1 MKILHIIHS
10 TRVVLEQSL
19 DGIAPILKPR
29 CRLPHQRFV
38 VGMLA
43 ALGMFL
49 SLGSTAQALEIISP
63 PTSQTVCAPSPATFT
78 VVAAGIPELL
88 YQWSVSVDNGNSW
101 DAIADGNDA
110 SYTIPITSPDQ
121 NGWQY
126 KVELADDNGGG
137 EYYQSD
143 PVTLTVTAPAT
154 ASAGANQTICANS
167 STAGLGGSVGGTGTG
182 GLWSSSG
189 TGSFVPNNTTLN
201 AAYSPSAA
209 DNTAGTVTLT
219 LSSTGQVAPCPPATA
234 QVVVT
239 IRTAASASTG
249 GNQTICAGHSTA
261 GLGGTVGGGATG
273 GTWSSSGTGIF
284 APNATTL
291 DATYTPSAADIT
303 TGTVTLSLTAQPCGD
318 ATAHLTLTINPA
330 VATPTTIGGSRCGPG
345 VVNLSAT
352 GSGGTLNWYSDS
364 ALTTLVNTGPAYGP
378 AVSATTTYYV
388 NETSGLECV
397 SAASPV
403 TATVYNGLTTVSA
416 GPNQTV
422 SSIATTI
429 QLAGSVGNA
438 AGSTWSG
445 GSGTFSP
452 NASTTNA
459 AYTPSAAERAAG
471 SWALTLT
478 SSSPCGS
485 ASSTMNLTF
494 MPELTLPVDTNT
506 STLQIDLC
514 LQPYAAGIPF
524 LPQNQ
529 CQRPISAI
537 KGYMGVELDDPSH
550 PTQITLQDFQLTAM
564 SPYILS
570 YSWTFPITLQA
581 SVTIGTL
588 DQPASINDTYPGTGT
603 TVPINPDGSFT
614 LANVPLTS
622 SGLAAYFYNLFGT
635 NSGSGSTGLN
645 AQTTVPTLL
654 GMIHVTNEVATLH
667 MEFSFATN
675 LDITTNISGIDVRL
689 VANGSV
695 NGVVNAVGG
704 TIGPRY
710 MIWNN
715 GAGTGNWNTS
725 DLNWNNGS
733 AKWEV
738 RRGPTDCAI
747 FGTTGIGTVNLSQP
761 VTAAALYFQSPGY
774 TITGNSLALANAGA
788 VTNDADASIAGAIV
802 SGTLNKW
809 GPAMLTLSGVNT
821 YSGGTFVNAGT
832 LRISSDAALGAV
844 PGMPA
849 TNVTLRGGQLLNNS
863 SPSLAENRTILLDT
877 GGGFIEAAGGQVFA
891 INGEITGS
899 GALGVVWDSGT
910 VVLSGVNHYAG
921 ATIIGV
927 TGNAYN
933 NSPGANPILQLGSS
947 TALPGADLIFGTNAN
962 HNAATLDLHGFNGTV
977 AALTGGVNAIVDI
990 SGGGAG
996 ALTAGNNGASST
1008 FSGVIRNTGGT
1019 ASLTKIGNGILT
1031 LSGANTFTGTAT
1043 ASAGT
1048 LALSSSG
1055 SLAGPVSIGAGGT
1068 FDVTAVGGG
1077 TYRPPSGVAV
1087 MASGTTSAANLRG
1100 APGGIVNLG
1109 SNPIILGY
1117 DGSDPALTIS
1127 QGALSLSNNTITVNS
1142 PATLGEGTYLLIQVT
1157 EGTLVTNGTFKVNGT
1172 AIAHGYRARLS
1183 VSGGQLLVNV
1193 VQVSTPSTTTV
1204 GPFAPSQT
1212 YGSVSLAAAVS
1223 PADATGA
1230 VTFYDGSTPVGTG
1243 SLDGTSGTVVCTP
1256 VASLLPVGGSPH
1268 HISAAY
1274 EGDDNYAGSSSTTS
1288 SNLTITARAV
1298 ALGGSKTYDKTK
1310 TVTPLQ
1316 GLSLVNNV
1324 DGADLSLSPSS
1335 GSASLTGWNAG
1346 AEDIVSI
1353 ITTNGPYYL
1362 TPARVQTASG
1372 DGGTWGYNATGSFT
1386 VNLATPHNG
1395 NTLVAAIT
1403 TDGLNKPTITGVSQ
1417 TGANWQRL
1425 AQAQNNGT
1433 VMGAETELWYAPN
1446 VSGAGT
1452 TVTITLAKIT
1462 GLPQLT
1468 WIYQA
1473 AAVVTEYTNLMSS
1486 PLDVTSQANGN
1497 SGSFSTGSAST
1508 SQANEVWVGAV
1519 GIEAFSSSAATVS
1532 DLTGGWSAYN
1542 SASHNA
1548 ALLGYGVYSTVY
1560 ALESIV
1566 TSQGSASCSGSLSP
1580 SSPWAGVLATLKAAS
1595 YYTFTTNLALA
1606 GAAAPN
1612 YTLTPSGT
1620 VTINKRPVT
1629 VTAVNATKT
1638 YDGTTTAPGAATV
1651 SGLASGDT
1659 CNPSS
1664 PGQSFSSRNAA
1675 AGNAAI
1681 IPATVTISDGNGGNN
1696 YSVIYSNWTT
1706 GVIAQTN
1713 LMMTAASN
1721 TKTYDGTVTAAAAPA
1736 LSSGHI
1742 QPGDTAAVWTEA
1754 YDNRNVG
1761 TGKTLTPAGLVND
1774 GNGGAN
1780 YNYTYAQDF
1789 TGVIAQTNLAVTAV
1803 SNTKLYD
1810 GTTGAAAHPI
1820 ISAGAIQPGDTAPV
1834 WTETYANKNAG
1845 TAKTLTPSALTVA
1858 DGNGGLN
1865 YSYTYTPVTTGVIA
1879 QTNLTVTAATNT
1891 KFYDGTTNAAAHPT
1905 ITVGS
1910 IQPGDTEPVWTE
1922 TYTNQNA
1929 GTGKTLTPAEL
1940 AVADGNGGANYNY
1953 TYAPD
1958 FSGVIT
1964 ALSTSTLLSSDSN
1977 PSGLATNVTF
1987 TATVSGVPPAADL
2000 PTGDVIFAANGTPF
2014 ATNGL
2019 ISGSITASTASL
2031 PAGTNTVT
2039 AQYVGDGNFEASLSS
2054 TLAQVVTN
2062 NVIYSQTNLVLSLVN
2077 NRNGTFTLNLR
2088 GTPGAQYYLAAS
2100 GNVKAHMADWIPVAG
2115 TTNIIADSEG
2125 KWSCV
2130 VSNPAPAYYRPI
2142 AINPAP

>member
-10 TRVVLEQSL
+10 TRVFLKQSL
-19 DGIAPILKPR
+19 DGRAPILKPR

-43 ALGMFL
+43 ALGIFL
-49 SLGSTAQALEIISP
+49 SLGSTAQATVVVNSP
-63 PTSQTVCAPSPATFT
+63 PTSQTVCAPSDATFT
-78 VVAAGIPELL
+78 VDATATVGNLIIQWNVSTDGGNEWSAAPDGGNNLSTTLSPT
-88 YQWSVSVDNGNSW
+88 SVSQS
-101 DAIADGNDA
+101 
-110 SYTIPITSPDQ
+110 
-121 NGWQY
+121 GWQY
-126 KVELADDNGGG
+126 MVQMLDDGDDGFL
-137 EYYQSD
+137 YQSD

-154 ASAGANQTICANS
+154 ASAGANQTICASS

-201 AAYSPSAA
+201 ATYSPSAA
-209 DNTAGTVTLT
+209 DNTAGTATLT

-239 IRTAASASTG
+239 IRAAATASTG

-273 GTWSSSGTGIF
+273 GTWSSSGTGTF

-345 VVNLSAT
+345 VVNLSAS
-352 GSGGTLNWYSDS
+352 GSGGTLKWYSDS
-364 ALTTLVNTGPAYGP
+364 SLTTQVNTGPVYGP
-378 AVSATTTYYV
+378 TVSSTTTYYV
-388 NETSGLECV
+388 NETSGLGCV

-403 TATVYNGLTTVSA
+403 TAMVYDGPPTANA
-416 GPNQTV
+416 GTNQIV
-422 SSIATTI
+422 SSLAPAI
-429 QLAGSVGNA
+429 QLAGSVGNV
-438 AGSTWSG
+438 AGCAWSG

-459 AYTPSAAERAAG
+459 VYTPSAAERAAG

-478 SSSPCGS
+478 GTSPCGT

-529 CQRPISAI
+529 CQRPSSAI

-564 SPYILS
+564 SSYILS

-588 DQPASINDTYPGTGT
+588 DQPASIHDTYPGTGT
-603 TVPINPDGSFT
+603 TAPINPDGSFT

-622 SGLAAYFYNLFGT
+622 SGLASYFYNLFGT

-689 VANGSV
+689 VADGSV

-704 TIGPRY
+704 TIMPRY

-733 AKWEV
+733 AKWED

-747 FGTTGIGTVNLSQP
+747 FGATGIGTVHMSQP
-761 VTAAALYFQSPGY
+761 VTASSLCFRSPGY
-774 TITGNSLALANAGA
+774 TITGSSLALANASA
-788 VTNDADASIAGAIV
+788 ITNDADAVISGAII

-821 YSGGTFVNAGT
+821 YGGGTFVNAGT

-863 SPSLAENRTILLDT
+863 SPSLAENRTILIET
-877 GGGFIEAAGGQVFA
+877 GGGFIEAAGGQAFA
-891 INGEITGS
+891 INGAITGP

-947 TALPGADLIFGTNAN
+947 TALPGTDLIFGTNAN
-962 HNAATLDLHGFNGTV
+962 NNTATLDLHGFNGTV
-977 AALTGGVNAIVDI
+977 AALTGGANAIVDI

-996 ALTAGNNGASST
+996 SLTVGNNGASST

-1055 SLAGPVSIGAGGT
+1055 SLVGPVSIGAGGT

-1077 TYRPPSGVAV
+1077 TYSPPSGVAV

-1100 APGGIVNLG
+1100 APGGAVNLG

-1142 PATLGEGTYLLIQVT
+1142 PATLGEGTYPLIQVT

-1212 YGSVSLAAAVS
+1212 YGSVSLGATVS

-1243 SLDGTSGTVVCTP
+1243 SLDGTSGAAVCTP
-1256 VASLLPVGGSPH
+1256 VASLLPVAGSPH

-1274 EGDDNYAGSSSTTS
+1274 EGDDNYAGSSSSAS
-1288 SNLTITARAV
+1288 SNLTVTARAV
-1298 ALGGSKTYDKTK
+1298 TLGGSKTYDKTK

-1353 ITTNGPYYL
+1353 ITTNGPYYH

-1372 DGGTWGYNATGSFT
+1372 DGGTWGYNSTGSFT
-1386 VNLATPHNG
+1386 VTLGSIPGNG
-1395 NTLVAAIT
+1395 STLVALIT
-1403 TDGLNKPTITGVSQ
+1403 TDGGDTPTINTISQ
-1417 TGANWQRL
+1417 TGASWQRL
-1425 AQAQNNGT
+1425 AHAVQTGTIQGAQ
-1433 VMGAETELWYAPN
+1433 TELWYAPN

-1452 TVTITLAKIT
+1452 TVTITLKKNT
-1462 GLPQLT
+1462 RLL
-1468 WIYQA
+1468 WLYQA
-1473 AAVVTEYTNLMSS
+1473 AAVVAEYTNLAAA
-1486 PLDVTSQANGN
+1486 PLDVVNQANGN
-1497 SGSFSTGSAST
+1497 SGTFSTGSAST
-1508 SQANEVWVGAV
+1508 SQANELWVGGI
-1519 GIEAFSSSAATVS
+1519 GIEAFSGSAPTVS
-1532 DLTGGWSAYN
+1532 DLTTGWSAYN
-1542 SASHNA
+1542 SASANA
-1548 ALLGYGVYSTVY
+1548 TILGYGIYTTVY
-1560 ALESIV
+1560 AFEDVV

-1580 SSPWAGVLATLKAAS
+1580 SSPWAGVLATFKAAS
-1595 YYTFTTNLALA
+1595 YYTYTTNLALA

-1629 VTAVNATKT
+1629 VAAVNATKT

-1675 AGNAAI
+1675 AGNAVI

-1706 GVIAQTN
+1706 GVIAQTT

-1721 TKTYDGTVTAAAAPA
+1721 SKTYDGTVTAAAAPTI
-1736 LSSGHI
+1736 SSGHI

-1761 TGKTLTPAGLVND
+1761 TGKTLTPAGLVSD

-1780 YNYTYAQDF
+1780 Y
-1789 TGVIAQTNLAVTAV
+1789 
-1803 SNTKLYD
+1803 
-1810 GTTGAAAHPI
+1810 
-1820 ISAGAIQPGDTAPV
+1820 
-1834 WTETYANKNAG
+1834 
-1845 TAKTLTPSALTVA
+1845 
-1858 DGNGGLN
+1858 
-1865 YSYTYTPVTTGVIA
+1865 SYTYTPATTGVIA

-1905 ITVGS
+1905 ITGGS
-1910 IQPGDTEPVWTE
+1910 IQPGDTAPVWTE
-1922 TYTNQNA
+1922 TYANQNA

-1940 AVADGNGGANYNY
+1940 TVADGNGGANYNY
-1953 TYAPD
+1953 TYAPA
-1958 FSGVIT
+1958 FTGAIN
-1964 ALSTSTLLSSDSN
+1964 ALSTSTLLSSASN
-1977 PSGLATNVTF
+1977 PSGLTTNVTF
-1987 TATVSGVPPAADL
+1987 TATVSGVPLAADL

-2062 NVIYSQTNLVLSLVN
+2062 SVIYSQTNLVLSLVN

-2115 TTNIIADSEG
+2115 STNITADSEG
-2125 KWSCV
+2125 KWSCL
-2130 VSNPAPAYYRPI
+2130 VSNPAPAYYRSI
-2142 AINPAP
+2142 AVKPAP